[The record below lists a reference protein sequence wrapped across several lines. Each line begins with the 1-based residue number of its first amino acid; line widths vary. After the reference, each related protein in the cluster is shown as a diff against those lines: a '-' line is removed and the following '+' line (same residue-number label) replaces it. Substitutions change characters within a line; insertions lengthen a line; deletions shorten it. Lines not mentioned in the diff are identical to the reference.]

1 DRFGEQMCVVAHLHA
16 LSNLRLRQSPGMNDR
31 VFPLDLLPF
40 KALLAAR
47 GVEALAILP
56 GRVKQAARHL
66 DDHVGVSDLE
76 GRRLDGE
83 RTAVAFD
90 QLVANAPGAMTDDA
104 FRMPADEC
112 QARTDAV
119 GRVVHGW
126 QSGPVVGPA

>member
-66 DDHVGVSDLE
+66 GDHVGVSDLE

-90 QLVANAPGAMTDDA
+90 QLVANAPGAMTDD
-104 FRMPADEC
+104 RSEEH
-112 QARTDAV
+112 TSEL
-119 GRVVHGW
+119 
-126 QSGPVVGPA
+126 QSPCNLVC